1 MFRNITF
8 QRKVILVV
16 LLSCIISAGT
26 NTAISIYFSTKELEN
41 GIEEKANTIH
51 SRLEAATDYVA
62 NQNGLV
68 TIIEKFRVKY
78 KVAGVEHPEK
88 SLTENDKLDVLK
100 QVPIFAAM
108 KIAAK
113 NAEQE
118 HYKFRVFSDEPR
130 RKENMATP
138 EEKIIF
144 DRFLNDPTLKKYSEK
159 SGDILTVY
167 KPVRLTEKQGCLNCH
182 GAPETSPWGNGTD
195 ILGLKMENWK
205 DGKLHG
211 VFAIS
216 TNVAEIKA
224 ERDVSGHIKNTIL
237 LGIIPIIVAVGVAFA
252 VIKKPLER
260 LTSLSELL
268 TNVSDKVA
276 VTARQMS
283 DNSTS
288 LSQATIEQTSSLQ
301 ETASSLEEIGA
312 MGKKTADNA
321 ALTTEASNKSQE
333 KANQGNMVVE
343 RMINSMDEINLSNQH
358 IMDEIKKSNQEF
370 MEIIKVIHEI
380 GNKTKVI
387 NDIVFQTKLLSF
399 NASVEA
405 ARAGEQGKGFAVVA
419 EEVGNLAKMSGDAAT
434 EISTMLEASTKRV
447 ENIVSQTKQKVE
459 VLMAQGSDKV
469 DQGVRVANEC
479 GEVLRDIVINV
490 STSAQM
496 AGEISVASAE
506 QTQGILEINKAMNQL
521 DVVTHDNSQTSQELS
536 QVATVLNNEAQRLD
550 GAVKELLETI
560 EGIKKS

>member
-1 MFRNITF
+1 MFTNLTF

-26 NTAISIYFSTKELEN
+26 NTAISIYFSTKDLES
-41 GIEEKANTIH
+41 GIEEKAHTIH

-78 KVAGVEHPEK
+78 KVAGIDHPEK

-108 KIAAK
+108 KIAEK

-130 RKENMATP
+130 RKENMASP
-138 EEKIIF
+138 EEKIIL
-144 DRFLNDPTLKKYSEK
+144 DRFANDPSLKHYTEK
-159 SGDILTVY
+159 VGDILTVY
-167 KPVRLTEKQGCLNCH
+167 KPVRLNEKQGCLNCH

-216 TNVAEIKA
+216 TNIAEIKA

-237 LGIIPIIVAVGVAFA
+237 LGIIPIVVAVALAYA
-252 VIKKPLER
+252 VIKKPLAR
-260 LTSLSELL
+260 LTTLSELL

-283 DNSTS
+283 DNSAS

-301 ETASSLEEIGA
+301 ETASSLEEIGS
-312 MGKKTADNA
+312 MVRKTADNA

-358 IMDEIKKSNQEF
+358 IMDEIKQSNQQF
-370 MEIIKVIHEI
+370 LEIVKVIHEI

-434 EISTMLEASTKRV
+434 EISTMLDDSTKRV
-447 ENIVSQTKQKVE
+447 EQIVNQTKQKVE
-459 VLMAQGSDKV
+459 VLMSQGSDKV
-469 DQGVRVANEC
+469 NQGVRVANEC
-479 GEVLRDIVINV
+479 GEVLRDIVVNV

-506 QTQGILEINKAMNQL
+506 QTQGIQEITKAMNQL
-521 DVVTHDNSQTSQELS
+521 DVVTHDNSQTSQDLS
-536 QVATVLNNEAQRLD
+536 QVAAVLNNEAQRLD

-560 EGIKKS
+560 EGIRKS

>member
-1 MFRNITF
+1 MFRNLTF
-8 QRKVILVV
+8 QRKVLLVV

-26 NTAISIYFSTKELEN
+26 NTAISIYFSNQDLEK
-41 GIEEKANTIH
+41 GIEEKAHTIH

-62 NQNGLV
+62 NQNGLT
-68 TIIEKFRVKY
+68 TIIDKFKNKY

-108 KIAAK
+108 KIAEK
-113 NAEQE
+113 NADQE

-138 EEKIIF
+138 EEKVIF
-144 DRFLNDPTLKKYSEK
+144 EKFSNDANLKYYTEK

-167 KPVRLTEKQGCLNCH
+167 KPVFLKEKQGCLNCH

-211 VFAIS
+211 IFAIS
-216 TNVAEIKA
+216 ANIAEIRK
-224 ERDVSGHIKNTIL
+224 ERDVDGHIKNTIL
-237 LGIIPIIVAVGVAFA
+237 LGLIPIVVAVGFA
-252 VIKKPLER
+252 YSVVKKPLSR
-260 LTSLSELL
+260 LTTLSELL
-268 TNVSDKVA
+268 TNVSEKVA
-276 VTARQMS
+276 VTSRQMS
-283 DNSTS
+283 DNSAS

-301 ETASSLEEIGA
+301 ETASSLEEIGS
-312 MGKKTADNA
+312 MVKKTADNA

-343 RMINSMDEINLSNQH
+343 KMINSMDEINLSNQH
-358 IMDEIKKSNQEF
+358 IMEEIKKSNQQF
-370 MEIIKVIHEI
+370 MEIVQVIHEI

-434 EISTMLEASTKRV
+434 EISTMLDDSTKRV
-447 ENIVSQTKQKVE
+447 EQIVNQTKQKVE
-459 VLMAQGSDKV
+459 SLMNQGSDKV
-469 DQGVRVANEC
+469 NQGVRVANEC
-479 GEVLRDIVINV
+479 GEVLKDIVINV

-506 QTQGILEINKAMNQL
+506 QTQGIHQITKAMNQL
-521 DVVTHDNSQTSQELS
+521 DVVTHDNSQTSQDLS
-536 QVATVLNNEAQRLD
+536 EVASVLNNEAQRLD
-550 GAVKELLETI
+550 SAVKDLLETI
-560 EGIKKS
+560 EGKKKS

>member
-1 MFRNITF
+1 MFTNLTF

-26 NTAISIYFSTKELEN
+26 NTAISIYFSSKDLES
-41 GIEEKANTIH
+41 GIEEKAHTIH

-78 KVAGVEHPEK
+78 KVAGVDHPEK

-108 KIAAK
+108 KIAEK

-138 EEKIIF
+138 EERIIL
-144 DRFLNDPTLKKYSEK
+144 DRFANDPSLKHYTEK
-159 SGDILTVY
+159 AGEILTVY
-167 KPVRLTEKQGCLNCH
+167 KPVRLNEKQGCLNCH

-216 TNVAEIKA
+216 TNIAEIKA

-237 LGIIPIIVAVGVAFA
+237 LGIIPIVVAVALAYA
-252 VIKKPLER
+252 VIKKPLAR
-260 LTSLSELL
+260 LTTLSELL

-283 DNSTS
+283 DNSAS

-301 ETASSLEEIGA
+301 ETASSLEEIGS
-312 MGKKTADNA
+312 MVRKTADNA

-358 IMDEIKKSNQEF
+358 IMDEIKQSNQQF
-370 MEIIKVIHEI
+370 LEIVKVIHEI

-434 EISTMLEASTKRV
+434 EISTMLDDSTKRV
-447 ENIVSQTKQKVE
+447 EQIVNQTKQKVE
-459 VLMAQGSDKV
+459 VLMSQGSDKV
-469 DQGVRVANEC
+469 NQGVRVANEC
-479 GEVLRDIVINV
+479 GEVLRDIVVNV

-506 QTQGILEINKAMNQL
+506 QTQGIQEITKAMNQL
-521 DVVTHDNSQTSQELS
+521 DVVTHDNSQTSQDLS
-536 QVATVLNNEAQRLD
+536 QVAAVLNNEAQRLD

-560 EGIKKS
+560 EGIRKS

>member
-1 MFRNITF
+1 MFRNLTF

-41 GIEEKANTIH
+41 GIEEKALTIH
-51 SRLEAATDYVA
+51 SQLEAATDFVA
-62 NQNGLV
+62 NQNGLT

-108 KIAAK
+108 KIAEK
-113 NAEQE
+113 NASSE

-130 RKENMATP
+130 KKENLATP
-138 EEKIIF
+138 EEKIIL
-144 DRFLNDPTLKKYSEK
+144 DRFANDPTLKKYSER
-159 SGDILTVY
+159 SGDNLTVY
-167 KPVRLTEKQGCLNCH
+167 KPVRLSEKQGCLNCH

-195 ILGLKMENWK
+195 ILGIKMENWK

-216 TNVAEIKA
+216 SNVAEIKA
-224 ERDVSGHIKNTIL
+224 ERDIAGHIKNTIL
-237 LGIIPIIVAVGVAFA
+237 LGIIPIIVAVGIAFA

-301 ETASSLEEIGA
+301 ETASSLEEIGS
-312 MGKKTADNA
+312 MVKKTADNA
-321 ALTTEASNKSQE
+321 ALTTEASNKSQD

-358 IMDEIKKSNQEF
+358 IMDEIKQSNQQF
-370 MEIIKVIHEI
+370 LEIVKVIHEI

-434 EISTMLEASTKRV
+434 EISTMLDDSTKRV
-447 ENIVSQTKQKVE
+447 EHIVSQTKEKVE
-459 VLMAQGSDKV
+459 TLMSQGSDKV
-469 DQGVRVANEC
+469 NQGVRVANEC

-506 QTQGILEINKAMNQL
+506 QTQGIQEITKAMNQL
-521 DVVTHDNSQTSQELS
+521 DVVTHDNSQTSQDLS
-536 QVATVLNNEAQRLD
+536 QVAAVLNNEAQRLD

>member
-1 MFRNITF
+1 MFTNLTF

-26 NTAISIYFSTKELEN
+26 NTAISIYFSSKDLES
-41 GIEEKANTIH
+41 GIEEKAHTIH

-78 KVAGVEHPEK
+78 KVAGVDHPEK

-108 KIAAK
+108 KIAEK

-138 EEKIIF
+138 EERIIL
-144 DRFLNDPTLKKYSEK
+144 DRFANDPSLKHYTEK
-159 SGDILTVY
+159 AGEILTVY
-167 KPVRLTEKQGCLNCH
+167 KPVRLNEKQGCLNCH

-216 TNVAEIKA
+216 TNIAEIKA

-237 LGIIPIIVAVGVAFA
+237 LGIIPIVVAVALAYA
-252 VIKKPLER
+252 VIKKPLAR
-260 LTSLSELL
+260 LTTLSELL

-283 DNSTS
+283 DNSAS

-301 ETASSLEEIGA
+301 ETASSLEEIGS
-312 MGKKTADNA
+312 MVKKTADNA

-358 IMDEIKKSNQEF
+358 IMDEIKQSNQQF
-370 MEIIKVIHEI
+370 LEIVKVIHEI

-434 EISTMLEASTKRV
+434 EISTMLDDSTKRV
-447 ENIVSQTKQKVE
+447 EQIVNQTKQKVE
-459 VLMAQGSDKV
+459 VLMSQGSDKV
-469 DQGVRVANEC
+469 NQGVRVANEC
-479 GEVLRDIVINV
+479 GEVLRDIVVNV

-506 QTQGILEINKAMNQL
+506 QTQGIQEITKAMNQL
-521 DVVTHDNSQTSQELS
+521 DVVTHDNSQTSQDLS
-536 QVATVLNNEAQRLD
+536 QVAAVLNNEAQRLD

-560 EGIKKS
+560 EGIRKS

>member
-1 MFRNITF
+1 MFTKLTF

-26 NTAISIYFSTKELEN
+26 NTAISIYFSTKDLES
-41 GIEEKANTIH
+41 GIEEKAHTIH
-51 SRLEAATDYVA
+51 SRLEAVTDYVA

-108 KIAAK
+108 KIAEK

-144 DRFLNDPTLKKYSEK
+144 ERFANDSTLKHYTEK
-159 SGDILTVY
+159 VGDILTVY
-167 KPVRLTEKQGCLNCH
+167 KPVRLSEKQGCLNCH

-237 LGIIPIIVAVGVAFA
+237 LGIIPIVVAVALAYA
-252 VIKKPLER
+252 VIKKPLAR
-260 LTSLSELL
+260 LTTLSELL

-283 DNSTS
+283 DNSAS

-301 ETASSLEEIGA
+301 ETASSLEEIGS
-312 MGKKTADNA
+312 MVKKTADNA

-358 IMDEIKKSNQEF
+358 IMDEIKQSNQQF
-370 MEIIKVIHEI
+370 LEIVKVIHEI

-434 EISTMLEASTKRV
+434 EISTMLDDSTKRV
-447 ENIVSQTKQKVE
+447 EQIVNQTKQKVE
-459 VLMAQGSDKV
+459 VLMSQGSDKV
-469 DQGVRVANEC
+469 NQGVRVANEC
-479 GEVLRDIVINV
+479 GEVLRDIVVNV

-506 QTQGILEINKAMNQL
+506 QTQGIQEITKAMNQL
-521 DVVTHDNSQTSQELS
+521 DVVTHDNSQTSQDLS
-536 QVATVLNNEAQRLD
+536 QVAAVLNNEAQRLD

-560 EGIKKS
+560 EGIRKS